1 MIVSCTS
8 QKVRL
13 RVRGDRSRP
22 KWWYM
27 NQRCRA
33 NQSIVQA
40 SSKCAI
46 GDFLSETVTTHP
58 PIIRNALRLQRRKK
72 KRRTY
77 EMIPTG
83 VNALRSPSRRSNF
96 ELPKYTLVPF
106 PTEHSTQQLLRAES
120 TWRTKVTCCDFKFH
134 HAECNFQ
141 TADDCLLSENLPFG
155 VKVTGNQFRSWSES
169 SQRYGFSLTG
179 QKKISPLRFVL
190 LACMRTTTIL
200 SG

>member
-8 QKVRL
+8 RKVRL

-46 GDFLSETVTTHP
+46 RDFLSETVTTHP
-58 PIIRNALRLQRRKK
+58 PISRNALRLQRKK
-72 KRRTY
+72 KRPTY

-83 VNALRSPSRRSNF
+83 VQTRWGPLPRDRALSNQ
-96 ELPKYTLVPF
+96 LK
-106 PTEHSTQQLLRAES
+106 QLLRAES

-134 HAECNFQ
+134 HTECNFQ
-141 TADDCLLSENLPFG
+141 TADDCLLFENLPFG
-155 VKVTGNQFRSWSES
+155 VKVTANQFRSSSES

-179 QKKISPLRFVL
+179 QKKISLLRFVL
-190 LACMRTTTIL
+190 LGCMRTTTTL